1 MNTGERVRAERRLA
15 AILAADVVGYSR
27 LIGADEEGTLQ
38 RIRAIRAEV
47 IDPKIATHHGRLVK
61 TTGDGLL
68 VEFGSVV
75 DALRCAT
82 EVQREMARRNSGVVV
97 AQRIEFR
104 IGINVGDVV
113 VENGDIF
120 GDGVNVAARLEGLAE
135 PGGIC
140 VSARVQEDVAG
151 RLDLAFEDLGEQSVK
166 NIVRP
171 IRAYAITA
179 EAVAALPTAELPAA
193 PRPFLRTGSH
203 HLYKSIPAVV
213 LAGILIIAGGLWWLW
228 SSPRAP
234 LATATAPTVEKAAT
248 PAVLSAAPR
257 LSIVVLPFAN
267 LSNDPEQQYFVDG
280 IAEDLT
286 TDLSRIAGSLVIS
299 RNTAFTY
306 KDKPI
311 NAKQVGRELG
321 VRYVLEGSVQ
331 RSAKQ
336 VRVNA
341 QLIDAETDAHVW
353 AERLEHEIGDLFGLQ
368 NEITGHIAVA
378 LNFAL
383 VGAEAT
389 HRTDNPDALDYVF
402 RARAKFMN
410 PASRDR
416 YAEQVALFER
426 ALALDPE
433 SADAQGYLA
442 IVLTARVIDS
452 MTDTAP
458 ADIARAEKLAEQA
471 FATLPRSYI
480 AHYAKGQVLRAQ
492 RRYEDAIPEY
502 ETAIALNRNSV
513 SAFHHLA
520 QCKLFTGVIEETIPL
535 QERAIRLSP
544 RDPEISTWYLEIG
557 RVHVLQ
563 SRTDDAIMWL
573 EKARNA
579 NPVHPSPHAWLAAAY
594 GLKDETEHA
603 AAELAEARRLG
614 GGSRFQSVA
623 RMRAVGYWGV
633 PKIRALFE
641 ATYFVGL
648 RKAGMPEE

>member
-1 MNTGERVRAERRLA
+1 
-15 AILAADVVGYSR
+15 
-27 LIGADEEGTLQ
+27 
-38 RIRAIRAEV
+38 
-47 IDPKIATHHGRLVK
+47 
-61 TTGDGLL
+61 
-68 VEFGSVV
+68 
-75 DALRCAT
+75 
-82 EVQREMARRNSGVVV
+82 
-97 AQRIEFR
+97 
-104 IGINVGDVV
+104 
-113 VENGDIF
+113 
-120 GDGVNVAARLEGLAE
+120 
-135 PGGIC
+135 
-140 VSARVQEDVAG
+140 
-151 RLDLAFEDLGEQSVK
+151 
-166 NIVRP
+166 
-171 IRAYAITA
+171 
-179 EAVAALPTAELPAA
+179 
-193 PRPFLRTGSH
+193 
-203 HLYKSIPAVV
+203 
-213 LAGILIIAGGLWWLW
+213 
-228 SSPRAP
+228 
-234 LATATAPTVEKAAT
+234 
-248 PAVLSAAPR
+248 
-257 LSIVVLPFAN
+257 
-267 LSNDPEQQYFVDG
+267 
-280 IAEDLT
+280 
-286 TDLSRIAGSLVIS
+286 
-299 RNTAFTY
+299 
-306 KDKPI
+306 
-311 NAKQVGRELG
+311 
-321 VRYVLEGSVQ
+321 LEGSVQ

-416 YAEQVALFER
+416 YAEQVALFEQ